1 MYRVFAVDKWNM
13 FTEHEGTEIAMV
25 FLREKH
31 LFSEEENEEN
41 HKGSQEQIIL
51 TQHKNHI

>member
-1 MYRVFAVDKWNM
+1 M